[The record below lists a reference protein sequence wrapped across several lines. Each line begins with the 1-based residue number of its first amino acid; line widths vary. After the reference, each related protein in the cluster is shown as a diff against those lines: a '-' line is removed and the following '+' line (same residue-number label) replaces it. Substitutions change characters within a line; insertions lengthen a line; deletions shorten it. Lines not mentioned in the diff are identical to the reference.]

1 MKCNSCSTKIPF
13 KDVWKWLESASGD
26 LNCRK
31 CNMTFLHG
39 GYRFFLY
46 ILWGLAIFIFVEIS
60 SHYAQKVG
68 VNFGVFEHTL
78 MAVIFA
84 IIFVPLSIY
93 VALVIANRRG
103 HP

>member
-31 CNMTFLHG
+31 CNMTLLHG
-39 GYRFFLY
+39 RCLLFFY
-46 ILWGLAIFIFVEIS
+46 ILWGLASFIFVESS
-60 SHYAQKVG
+60 SHYAQKSG
-68 VNFGVFEHTL
+68 VNIGFFEHAL